1 MRVDI
6 LPLAL
11 NVLHRC
17 FYLFSMCVCMFVRF
31 NFCEEINN
39 CWKHSDSVC
48 YALFAHVNVL
58 KKKTFYTTFCFIF
71 FFSIRFL
78 TSLLFVVVVVVLS
91 RRNLKKKITDELCKC
106 FVACFYA

>member
-1 MRVDI
+1 
-6 LPLAL
+6 
-11 NVLHRC
+11 
-17 FYLFSMCVCMFVRF
+17 MFVRF

-71 FFSIRFL
+71 FFNSFL
-78 TSLLFVVVVVVLS
+78 NFSFICCCCCCPFKKELE
-91 RRNLKKKITDELCKC
+91 KKITDELCKC